1 MENIVH
7 TFRLSIDWELISLIS
22 QIDRFDASWTSI
34 EKREGQS
41 LKQLKSIAT
50 VRSVGASTRIEG
62 SKMSNEEVEVLLK
75 EIDITKIEDRDS
87 QEVVG
92 YFETL
97 DLISELYNDLK
108 INENGLKN
116 LHNILLKY
124 SKKDEWH
131 KGDYKQHSNSVE
143 AKLPDGTRQIIFR
156 TTEAGYPTQD
166 AMRFL
171 IDWYKNDIETHPLVK
186 CALFAYDFVSIHP
199 FQDGNGRLSRLIS
212 TLLLLKNGYK
222 WIQYVSFEHEIES
235 RKNEYYRVLRNC
247 QAQRPN
253 ENATEWVNFFFN
265 ALINIQEQ
273 LMKKLEFK
281 GVEAKLSPREKSILT
296 FIGNNA
302 GCKSGE
308 IAKKLG
314 IPSPTVKRILPGL
327 IERNLIDRHG
337 TGPGTNYSLK

>member
-1 MENIVH
+1 MENTVH
-7 TFRLSIDWELISLIS
+7 TFKINIDWELISLIS

-34 EKREGQS
+34 EKKEGQT

-50 VRSVGASTRIEG
+50 IRSVGASTRIEG
-62 SKMSNEEVEVLLK
+62 SKMSNEEVEVLLR
-75 EIDITKIEDRDS
+75 EIDITKIADRDS

-97 DLISELYNDLK
+97 DLISELYDDIT
-108 INENGLKN
+108 INESGLKN

-131 KGDYKQHSNSVE
+131 KGDYKQHSNAVE
-143 AKLPDGTRQIIFR
+143 AKLPDGSRQIIFR
-156 TTEAGYPTQD
+156 TTEAGIPTQD
-166 AMRFL
+166 AMRLL
-171 IDWYKNDIETHPLVK
+171 IDWYKNDNETHPLVK

-235 RKNEYYRVLRNC
+235 RKKEYYRVLRNC
-247 QAQRPN
+247 QVLRPN
-253 ENATEWVNFFFN
+253 ENATEWVRFFFD
-265 ALINIQEQ
+265 ALRNIQEQ
-273 LMKKLEFK
+273 LIKKLEFK
-281 GVEAKLSPREKSILT
+281 GVESKLSPREKSILT

-302 GCKSGE
+302 GCKSGDM
-308 IAKKLG
+308 AKKLG
-314 IPSPTVKRILPGL
+314 IPSPTVKRILPELIKKNL
-327 IERNLIDRHG
+327 IERHG

>member
-7 TFRLSIDWELISLIS
+7 TFRLNIDWELISLIS
-22 QIDRFDASWTSI
+22 KIDRFDASWTSI

-97 DLISELYNDLK
+97 DLISELYNDIK
-108 INENGLKN
+108 INESGLKN
-116 LHNILLKY
+116 LHNILLRY

-131 KGDYKQHSNSVE
+131 KGDYKQHTNSVE

-156 TTEAGYPTQD
+156 TTEAGFPTQD
-166 AMRFL
+166 AMRLL
-171 IDWYKNDIETHPLVK
+171 INWYKNDNKTHPLVK
-186 CALFAYDFVSIHP
+186 CALFVYDFVSIHP

-253 ENATEWVNFFFN
+253 ENATEWINFFLN

-273 LMKKLEFK
+273 LMKKLEIN
-281 GVEAKLSPREKSILT
+281 GVETQLSPREKSILT

-314 IPSPTVKRILPGL
+314 IPSPTVKRILPEL
-327 IERNLIDRHG
+327 MDRNLIDRHG
-337 TGPGTNYSLK
+337 IGPGTNYSLK

>member
-7 TFRLSIDWELISLIS
+7 TFKLNIDWELISLIS

-41 LKQLKSIAT
+41 LKQLKSVAT

-62 SKMSNEEVEVLLK
+62 SKLSNEEVEVLLK

-97 DLISELYNDLK
+97 DLISESYNDIK
-108 INENGLKN
+108 INKSGLKN

-143 AKLPDGTRQIIFR
+143 AKLPDGTIQIIFR
-156 TTEAGYPTQD
+156 TTEAGFPTQD
-166 AMRFL
+166 AMRLL
-171 IDWYKNDIETHPLVK
+171 IDWYKSDDKTHPLVK

-253 ENATEWVNFFFN
+253 ENATEWVNFFFS

-281 GVEAKLSPREKSILT
+281 GVETKLSPREKSILT
-296 FIGNNA
+296 FVGNNA

-314 IPSPTVKRILPGL
+314 IPSPTVKRILPEL

>member
-1 MENIVH
+1 MENKVH
-7 TFRLSIDWELISLIS
+7 TFEINIDWRLIGLIS

-34 EKREGQS
+34 EKKEGQT

-92 YFETL
+92 YFDTL
-97 DLISELYNDLK
+97 DLISESYNNIK
-108 INENGLKN
+108 INESGLKN

-124 SKKDEWH
+124 SDKDEWH
-131 KGDYKQHSNSVE
+131 KGDYKQHSNAVE
-143 AKLPDGTRQIIFR
+143 ANLPDGTKRIIFK
-156 TTEAGYPTQD
+156 TTEVGYPTQD
-166 AMRFL
+166 AMRHL
-171 IDWYKNDIETHPLVK
+171 IDWYKNDSETHPLVK
-186 CALFAYDFVSIHP
+186 CALFAYDFVSVHP

-212 TLLLLKNGYK
+212 TLLLLKNGYN

-235 RKNEYYRVLRNC
+235 RKTEYYRVLRNC
-247 QAQRPN
+247 QARRPN
-253 ENATEWVNFFFN
+253 ENVTEWLIFFFN
-265 ALINIQEQ
+265 VLRNIQEQ

-308 IAKKLG
+308 VSKKLG
-314 IPSPTVKRILPGL
+314 IPSPTVKRILSELKDKYL
-327 IERNLIDRHG
+327 IERHG
-337 TGPGTNYSLK
+337 TGPGTNYSL

>member
-1 MENIVH
+1 MDNFVH
-7 TFRLSIDWELISLIS
+7 TLKINIDWKLINLIS
-22 QIDRFDASWTSI
+22 QIDRFDASWATI

-62 SKMSNEEVEVLLK
+62 SKMSDEEVEVLLK
-75 EIDITKIEDRDS
+75 EIDITRIEDRDS

-92 YFETL
+92 YFEVL
-97 DLISELYNDLK
+97 DIISDSYNNIG
-108 INENGLKN
+108 INESGLKN
-116 LHNILLKY
+116 LHNILLKH

-131 KGDYKQHSNSVE
+131 KGDYKQHSNAVE
-143 AKLPDGTRQIIFR
+143 AKLPDGTRQIIFQ
-156 TTEAGYPTQD
+156 TTEAGFPTQD
-166 AMRFL
+166 AMRQL
-171 IDWYKNDIETHPLVK
+171 IEWYESDNETHSLVK

-212 TLLLLKNGYK
+212 TLLLLKHGYK

-235 RKNEYYRVLRNC
+235 RKTEYYRVLRNC

-253 ENATEWVNFFFN
+253 EDVTEWIIFFFS
-265 ALINIQEQ
+265 ALKNIQEQ
-273 LMKKLEFK
+273 LMKKLETK
-281 GVEAKLSPREKSILT
+281 GIDTKLSPREKSILT
-296 FIGNNA
+296 FIENNA

-327 IERNLIDRHG
+327 IEFNLIEKHG
-337 TGPGTNYSLK
+337 TGPGTNYSVK

>member
-1 MENIVH
+1 MENTVH
-7 TFRLSIDWELISLIS
+7 TFKINIDWELISLIS

-34 EKREGQS
+34 EKKEGQT

-50 VRSVGASTRIEG
+50 IRSVGASTRIEG
-62 SKMSNEEVEVLLK
+62 SKMSNEEVEVLLR
-75 EIDITKIEDRDS
+75 EIDITKIADRDS

-97 DLISELYNDLK
+97 DLISELYDDIT
-108 INENGLKN
+108 INESGLKN

-131 KGDYKQHSNSVE
+131 KGDYKQHSNAVE
-143 AKLPDGTRQIIFR
+143 AKLPDGSRQIIFR
-156 TTEAGYPTQD
+156 TTEAGIPTQD
-166 AMRFL
+166 AMRLL
-171 IDWYKNDIETHPLVK
+171 IDWYKNDNETHPLVK

-235 RKNEYYRVLRNC
+235 RKKEYYRVLRNC
-247 QAQRPN
+247 QARRPN
-253 ENATEWVNFFFN
+253 ENATEWVRFFFD
-265 ALINIQEQ
+265 ALRNIQEQ
-273 LMKKLEFK
+273 LIKKLEFK
-281 GVEAKLSPREKSILT
+281 GVESKLSPREKSILT

-302 GCKSGE
+302 GCKSGDM
-308 IAKKLG
+308 AKKLG
-314 IPSPTVKRILPGL
+314 IPSPTVKRILPELIKKNL
-327 IERNLIDRHG
+327 IERHG